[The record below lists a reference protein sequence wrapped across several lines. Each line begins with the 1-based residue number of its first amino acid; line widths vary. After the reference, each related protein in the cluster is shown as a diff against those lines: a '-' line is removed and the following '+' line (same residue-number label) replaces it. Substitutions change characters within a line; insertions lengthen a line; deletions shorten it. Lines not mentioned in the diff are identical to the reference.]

1 MSLTLKGKLTKI
13 LNPETGVSRSGNA
26 WKKQDFVIE
35 TADQFPKKVCFTL
48 FGDKVTML
56 SGMEPGDDLEVSF
69 DVESREFNSKYYHN
83 LNAWK
88 ISKSGPSSVSS
99 GAPPAYT
106 TDDIPP
112 EPMDDQPGDL
122 PF

>member
-1 MSLTLKGKLTKI
+1 MSLTLKGKLSKI
-13 LNPETGVSRSGNA
+13 LNPETGVSRTGNA

-56 SGMEPGDDLEVSF
+56 NGMEPGDDLEVSF

-88 ISKSGPSSVSS
+88 ILKTGTATAPGSV
-99 GAPPAYT
+99 PPAYT

>member
-13 LNPETGVSRSGNA
+13 LNPETGVSRTGNA

-56 SGMEPGDDLEVSF
+56 NGIEPGDDLEVSF

-88 ISKSGPSSVSS
+88 ISKAGPSSVSN

-106 TDDIPP
+106 ASDIPP

>member
-1 MSLTLKGKLTKI
+1 MSLTLKGKLGKI

-48 FGDKVTML
+48 FGDKVNML
-56 SGMEPGDDLEVSF
+56 NGMEPGDELEVSF

-88 ISKSGPSSVSS
+88 ILKVGPSAVSS